1 MEGYFVIAI
10 LFNGYMLLPNIFS
23 LFVYLDNIELTLLRL
38 AKGHYIVPIKGQ
50 LCYFSV
56 CPPHTHTYTWFS
68 IPILSLSVPHLT
80 VHLPLVQ

>member
-23 LFVYLDNIELTLLRL
+23 LFVYLHKIELTLLRL
-38 AKGHYIVPIKGQ
+38 AKAHYIVPIKGQ

-56 CPPHTHTYTWFS
+56 CPPSHIHTH
-68 IPILSLSVPHLT
+68 IPGSASLSLV
-80 VHLPLVQ
+80 